1 LVHFG
6 IVIEYRKH
14 RGPFIKPCPCSP
26 DTVSCGYYNLNLHL
40 GCPFDCSYC
49 ILQDY
54 LEDKSPVF
62 FTNMDDLKDEL
73 ELFCEK
79 NNYIRIGTGELSD
92 SLAYDDQ
99 SNYSVKIMSLL
110 EKFPMVIF
118 EFKTKS
124 VQIGNL
130 LQVTSVPN
138 NMVISWSLNPADLA
152 LGEEIRAPTL
162 KSRLE
167 AMNRIQHKGYK
178 IGVHLDPIIRVK
190 NWRELYSGL
199 VKEIASVT
207 RPDRIAWISLGA
219 LRFPYSLRDHLFK
232 FTKSRLFEGE
242 LIKGYDGK
250 YRYFKPLRLELFR
263 YISKQIKIMMS
274 ADIPVYLCMEDTEAW
289 QEIFPEVDPD
299 PEAINK
305 WLYLSVLE
313 GK

>member
-1 LVHFG
+1 
-6 IVIEYRKH
+6 
-14 RGPFIKPCPCSP
+14 
-26 DTVSCGYYNLNLHL
+26 
-40 GCPFDCSYC
+40 
-49 ILQDY
+49 
-54 LEDKSPVF
+54 
-62 FTNMDDLKDEL
+62 MDDLKDEL

-79 NNYIRIGTGELSD
+79 NKYIRIGTGELSD

-99 SNYSVKIMSLL
+99 SDYSVKIMSLF

-130 LQVTSVPN
+130 LQVKSVPN

-178 IGVHLDPIIRVK
+178 VGVHLDPIIRVR

-232 FTKSRLFEGE
+232 FTTSRLFEGE

-263 YISKQIKIMMS
+263 YISIQIKNMIS

-299 PEAINK
+299 PEVINK

-313 GK
+313 G